1 MLYSDKCIALT
12 KKIMEKINAEN
23 VEEILPFGSLSSKSK
38 HHPIDQKKCP
48 EKKEKE
54 EDYEYIE
61 ARKGEETVKKY
72 IYMSFDF
79 YHSSN
84 FWVVENGIQ
93 FGMVLEEFLC
103 LGQNL

>member
-38 HHPIDQKKCP
+38 HHPIDKKKLP
-48 EKKEKE
+48 RKKKKE

-61 ARKGEETVKKY
+61 ARKGEETVKNIY
-72 IYMSFDF
+72 IY
-79 YHSSN
+79 
-84 FWVVENGIQ
+84 
-93 FGMVLEEFLC
+93 EF
-103 LGQNL
+103 